1 MQGKSDLKTQLSTCI
16 SLQSDSGV
24 SLITYLTGIVASLSN
39 TGFGSSSSEGWLVG
53 VQQGLVAADVSN
65 HSVV

>member
-1 MQGKSDLKTQLSTCI
+1 MQERPDLKTQLSTCI

-24 SLITYLTGIVASLSN
+24 YLIPCLGYLHPYVVQALGA
-39 TGFGSSSSEGWLVG
+39 SSSDGWLV
-53 VQQGLVAADVSN
+53 ADAVSN